1 MCSITQ
7 WQYFAHPQFHRFT
20 YFCFNYMFIE
30 FSETFILHKII
41 KKQDHSCLQSAFE
54 EIYKCRKDF
63 GENVSKTSQN
73 VSVT

>member
-1 MCSITQ
+1 
-7 WQYFAHPQFHRFT
+7 
-20 YFCFNYMFIE
+20 MFIE